1 MPKIRNGAKALV
13 VGNVVTLDK
22 FLRGLSQYIGGCYD
36 YVTEN
41 GSLDAGQIDAEG
53 ADCIIQFALFGDIIY
68 G

>member
-1 MPKIRNGAKALV
+1 M
-13 VGNVVTLDK
+13 

-53 ADCIIQFALFGDIIY
+53 ADCIVQYALFGDVIY